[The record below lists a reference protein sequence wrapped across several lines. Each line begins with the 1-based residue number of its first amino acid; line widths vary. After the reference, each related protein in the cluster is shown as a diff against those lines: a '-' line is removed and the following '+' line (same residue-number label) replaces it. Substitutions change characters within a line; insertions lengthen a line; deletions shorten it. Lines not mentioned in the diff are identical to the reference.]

1 MKLFPALIF
10 LMLSHAAFGERS
22 HDSGSG
28 ALSASA
34 RIDIRIIIPPAI
46 NKKSDGTYTDNFGP
60 QTEWQYIVE
69 EDGSVTLFS
78 P

>member
-10 LMLSHAAFGERS
+10 LMLSLAAHGERS

-34 RIDIRIIIPPAI
+34 RIDIQIIIPPAV
-46 NKKSDGTYTDNFGP
+46 NKQSDGTYTDNFGP
-60 QTEWQYIVE
+60 KSEWQYIVE
-69 EDGSVTLFS
+69 NDGSVTLFS